1 MMDTAFILPRYCSF
15 TVETQYTTQGK
26 DAKRA
31 LVNMQ
36 QSLYNPKDTQLLFSC
51 RSSQGSSMERL
62 LVFIVPVILI
72 IDYCIDQHTV
82 VIKTLHTVIT
92 VLNKPYV
99 NEVTLSKKNLSLKVC
114 QSLE

>member
-36 QSLYNPKDTQLLFSC
+36 QSLYNPKDTQLLFSY
-51 RSSQGSSMERL
+51 QE
-62 LVFIVPVILI
+62 
-72 IDYCIDQHTV
+72 
-82 VIKTLHTVIT
+82 
-92 VLNKPYV
+92 
-99 NEVTLSKKNLSLKVC
+99 
-114 QSLE
+114 